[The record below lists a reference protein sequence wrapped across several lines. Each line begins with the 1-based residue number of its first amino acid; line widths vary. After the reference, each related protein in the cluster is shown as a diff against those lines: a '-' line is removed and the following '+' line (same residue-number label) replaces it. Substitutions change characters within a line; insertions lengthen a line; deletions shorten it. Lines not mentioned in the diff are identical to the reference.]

1 MIKSEKNV
9 PLSCAFE
16 GQEGAQTL
24 IICDFCLILITGD
37 YRQLCDYLFGYR
49 LHTGDK
55 PYKMFIHLRNS
66 CLTNVYVGNLEK
78 Q

>member
-24 IICDFCLILITGD
+24 VILDFCLILITGD
-37 YRQLCDYLFGYR
+37 YRQLCDYLFG
-49 LHTGDK
+49 
-55 PYKMFIHLRNS
+55 
-66 CLTNVYVGNLEK
+66 
-78 Q
+78 